1 MRQKVEGSYGRTP
14 ASDSEVQ
21 WVKFRADELQTF
33 IVFQGN
39 QGMKIFRFGVVFLLS
54 LLSSLAHAEGT
65 MIATVLQ
72 ADFSKDPEI
81 RLLVRVV
88 DIGWGPDAPSMALR
102 KDCLARVKSSDRPGP
117 DPCFSIEITES
128 KKQRAIVRQTLL
140 NDPQRSSDPI
150 YLEIVYQ
157 SEVSESDPTNHYG
170 RSARLKVEENGFYN
184 WNNETKQA
192 LADVVWPTLPSGTL
206 DLVVTD
212 ADALL
217 NLIYRERMER
227 FDEKAQKELRET
239 QRAWMK
245 FRDAE
250 CLPEAKSYKSVFG
263 EWSNSCLIR
272 ATIERA
278 RQLAMA
284 PDNKNKQ

>member
-1 MRQKVEGSYGRTP
+1 MEGSYSRTP
-14 ASDSEVQ
+14 VSDSEVE
-21 WVKFRADELQTF
+21 WVKFRSYELQTF

-88 DIGWGPDAPSMALR
+88 DVGWGPDAPSMALR

-212 ADALL
+212 TDALL
-217 NLIYRERMER
+217 NLVYRERMER
-227 FDEKAQKELRET
+227 LDEKAQKELRET

-263 EWSNSCLIR
+263 EWSSSCLIR

-284 PDNKNKQ
+284 PDKNKQ

>member
-1 MRQKVEGSYGRTP
+1 MEGSYSRTP
-14 ASDSEVQ
+14 VSDSEVE
-21 WVKFRADELQTF
+21 WVKFRSCELQTF

-88 DIGWGPDAPSMALR
+88 DVGWGPDAPSMALR

-170 RSARLKVEENGFYN
+170 RSARLKIEENGFYN

-212 ADALL
+212 TDALL
-217 NLIYRERMER
+217 NLVYRERMER
-227 FDEKAQKELRET
+227 LDEKAQKELRET

-284 PDNKNKQ
+284 PDNKSKQ

>member
-1 MRQKVEGSYGRTP
+1 MEGSYSRTP
-14 ASDSEVQ
+14 VSDSEVE
-21 WVKFRADELQTF
+21 WVKFRSYELQTF

-88 DIGWGPDAPSMALR
+88 DVGWGPDAPSMALR

-212 ADALL
+212 TDALL
-217 NLIYRERMER
+217 NLVYRERMER
-227 FDEKAQKELRET
+227 LDEKAQKELRET

>member
-1 MRQKVEGSYGRTP
+1 
-14 ASDSEVQ
+14 
-21 WVKFRADELQTF
+21 
-33 IVFQGN
+33 
-39 QGMKIFRFGVVFLLS
+39 MKIFRFGVVFLLS

>member
-1 MRQKVEGSYGRTP
+1 MEGSYSRTP
-14 ASDSEVQ
+14 VSDSEVE
-21 WVKFRADELQTF
+21 WVKFRSYELQTF

-88 DIGWGPDAPSMALR
+88 DVGWGPDAPSMALR

-217 NLIYRERMER
+217 NLVYRERMER
-227 FDEKAQKELRET
+227 LDEKAQKELRET

-284 PDNKNKQ
+284 PDKNKQ

>member
-1 MRQKVEGSYGRTP
+1 MEGSYSRTP
-14 ASDSEVQ
+14 VSDSEVE
-21 WVKFRADELQTF
+21 WVKFRSYELQTF

-88 DIGWGPDAPSMALR
+88 DVGWGPDAPSMALR

-212 ADALL
+212 TDALL
-217 NLIYRERMER
+217 NLVYRERMER
-227 FDEKAQKELRET
+227 LDEKAQKELRET

-284 PDNKNKQ
+284 PDNKSKQ

>member
-21 WVKFRADELQTF
+21 WVKFRSDELQTF

-65 MIATVLQ
+65 MIAMVLQ

-170 RSARLKVEENGFYN
+170 RSARLKIEENGFYN

-212 ADALL
+212 TDALL
-217 NLIYRERMER
+217 NLVYRERMER
-227 FDEKAQKELRET
+227 LDEKAQKELRET

-250 CLPEAKSYKSVFG
+250 CLPEPKSYKSVFG

-284 PDNKNKQ
+284 PDKNKQ

>member
-1 MRQKVEGSYGRTP
+1 MEGSYSRTP
-14 ASDSEVQ
+14 VSDSEVE
-21 WVKFRADELQTF
+21 WVKFRSYELQTF

-88 DIGWGPDAPSMALR
+88 DVGWGPDAPSMALR

-192 LADVVWPTLPSGTL
+192 LADVVWPALPSGTL

-212 ADALL
+212 TDALL
-217 NLIYRERMER
+217 NLVYRERMER
-227 FDEKAQKELRET
+227 LDEKAQKELRET

-284 PDNKNKQ
+284 PDNKSKQ

>member
-1 MRQKVEGSYGRTP
+1 MEGSYSRTP
-14 ASDSEVQ
+14 VSDSEVE
-21 WVKFRADELQTF
+21 WVKFRSYELQTF

-88 DIGWGPDAPSMALR
+88 DVGWGPDAPSMALR

-212 ADALL
+212 TDALL
-217 NLIYRERMER
+217 NLVYRECMER
-227 FDEKAQKELRET
+227 LDEKAQKELRET

-284 PDNKNKQ
+284 PDKNKQ

>member
-1 MRQKVEGSYGRTP
+1 
-14 ASDSEVQ
+14 
-21 WVKFRADELQTF
+21 
-33 IVFQGN
+33 
-39 QGMKIFRFGVVFLLS
+39 MKILKFSFVILFALLPS
-54 LLSSLAHAEGT
+54 IVKAEGT

-88 DIGWGPDAPSMALR
+88 DVGFGSDSPSMAVR
-102 KDCLARVKSSDRPGP
+102 NQCLERVKSSDRPGP

-128 KKQRAIVRQTLL
+128 KKQRTIIRQALI
-140 NDPQRSSDPI
+140 NDPQRATDPI
-150 YLEIVYQ
+150 YLEIVYR
-157 SEVSESDPTNHYG
+157 SEVSASDPTNHHG
-170 RSARLKVEENGFYN
+170 RSALLRVEENGFYN

-192 LADVVWPTLPSGTL
+192 LADVVWPSSPDGVLN
-206 DLVVTD
+206 VVLID

-217 NLIYRERMER
+217 NSVYRDRMTRLNES
-227 FDEKAQKELRET
+227 AQKGLRDT

-245 FRDAE
+245 FRDTE
-250 CLPEAKSYKSVFG
+250 CLMDAKLYTTIFG
-263 EWSNSCLIR
+263 EFPDTCLIR

-284 PDNKNKQ
+284 PDKSKR

>member
-1 MRQKVEGSYGRTP
+1 MEGSYSRTP
-14 ASDSEVQ
+14 VSDSEVE
-21 WVKFRADELQTF
+21 WVKFRSYELQTF

-88 DIGWGPDAPSMALR
+88 DVGWGPDAPSMALR

-212 ADALL
+212 TDALL
-217 NLIYRERMER
+217 NLVYRERMER
-227 FDEKAQKELRET
+227 LDEKAQKELRET

-284 PDNKNKQ
+284 PDKTKQ

>member
-1 MRQKVEGSYGRTP
+1 MIYK
-14 ASDSEVQ
+14 
-21 WVKFRADELQTF
+21 LLL
-33 IVFQGN
+33 IFQVN
-39 QGMKIFRFGVVFLLS
+39 KGMKVFRFGVVFLLS
-54 LLSSLAHAEGT
+54 LLSSLAKAEGT
-65 MIATVLQ
+65 FIATVLQ

-81 RLLVRVV
+81 RLLVRVLDV
-88 DIGWGPDAPSMALR
+88 GGGPGDTSMALR
-102 KDCLARVKSSDRPGP
+102 KECLERVKSADRPGP

-140 NDPQRSSDPI
+140 NDPQRSTDPI

-157 SEVSESDPTNHYG
+157 SEVSATDPTNHHR
-170 RSARLKVEENGFYN
+170 RSAWLKIEENGFYN

-192 LADVVWPTLPSGTL
+192 LADVVWPTASSGTL

-212 ADALL
+212 TDALL
-217 NLIYRERMER
+217 NLVYRERMER
-227 FDEKAQKELRET
+227 LDENAQKGLRET

-250 CLPEAKSYKSVFG
+250 CLPEPKSSKSVFG
-263 EWSNSCLIR
+263 EWSDSCLIR

-284 PDNKNKQ
+284 PDKSKQ

>member
-1 MRQKVEGSYGRTP
+1 MEGSYSRTP
-14 ASDSEVQ
+14 VSDSEVE
-21 WVKFRADELQTF
+21 WVKFRSYELQTF

-88 DIGWGPDAPSMALR
+88 DVGWGPDAPSMALR

-212 ADALL
+212 TDALL
-217 NLIYRERMER
+217 NLVYRECMER
-227 FDEKAQKELRET
+227 LDEKAQKELRET

-263 EWSNSCLIR
+263 EWSSSCLIR

-284 PDNKNKQ
+284 PDKNKQ

>member
-1 MRQKVEGSYGRTP
+1 MEGSYSRTP
-14 ASDSEVQ
+14 VSDSEVE
-21 WVKFRADELQTF
+21 WVKFRSCELQTF

-88 DIGWGPDAPSMALR
+88 DVGWGPDAPSMALR

-212 ADALL
+212 TDALL
-217 NLIYRERMER
+217 NLVYRERMER
-227 FDEKAQKELRET
+227 LDEKAQKELRET

>member
-1 MRQKVEGSYGRTP
+1 MEGSYSRTP
-14 ASDSEVQ
+14 VSDSEVE
-21 WVKFRADELQTF
+21 WVKFRSYELQTF

-88 DIGWGPDAPSMALR
+88 DVGWGPDAPSMALR

-212 ADALL
+212 TDALL
-217 NLIYRERMER
+217 NLVYRERMER
-227 FDEKAQKELRET
+227 LDEKAQKELRET

-284 PDNKNKQ
+284 PDKNKQ

>member
-1 MRQKVEGSYGRTP
+1 MEGSYSGTP
-14 ASDSEVQ
+14 VSDSEVE
-21 WVKFRADELQTF
+21 WVKFRSYELQTF

-88 DIGWGPDAPSMALR
+88 DVGWGPDAPSMALR

-170 RSARLKVEENGFYN
+170 RSARLKIEENGFYN

-212 ADALL
+212 TDALL
-217 NLIYRERMER
+217 NLVYRERMER
-227 FDEKAQKELRET
+227 LDEKAQKELRET

-284 PDNKNKQ
+284 PDKNKQ